1 MNGAAIGHHRGMGK
15 PPGQCDFAVVAE
27 AVAEADDERAA
38 DAEALPGA
46 QLRSTEASALA
57 TRIVMHATWIMFV
70 LLFLVAVI
78 GPHIPSGE

>member
-1 MNGAAIGHHRGMGK
+1 MGK
-15 PPGQCDFAVVAE
+15 PAGQCDFAVAPA
-27 AVAEADDERAA
+27 AVGPVGHAERAP
-38 DAEALPGA
+38 DAEALPAA

-57 TRIVMHATWIMFV
+57 TRVVMHATWIMFV

>member
-1 MNGAAIGHHRGMGK
+1 MGK
-15 PPGQCDFAVVAE
+15 PAGQCDFAVAPGASGPE
-27 AVAEADDERAA
+27 GPAGPQGCPDDDERAA
-38 DAEALPGA
+38 DAEALPAA

>member
-1 MNGAAIGHHRGMGK
+1 MGK
-15 PPGQCDFAVVAE
+15 PAGQCDFAVAPGAATAGPV
-27 AVAEADDERAA
+27 DDAERAA
-38 DAEALPGA
+38 DAEPLPAA

-70 LLFLVAVI
+70 LLFLVAII